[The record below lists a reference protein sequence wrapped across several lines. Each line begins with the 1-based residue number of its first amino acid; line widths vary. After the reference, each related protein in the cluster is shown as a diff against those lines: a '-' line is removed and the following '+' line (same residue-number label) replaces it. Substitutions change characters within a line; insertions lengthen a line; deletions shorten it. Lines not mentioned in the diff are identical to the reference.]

1 MLILIKVLAWMG
13 CMVPFAELLC
23 GVFNNSLGADATAG
37 IAKTTGLTALWM
49 LAITLAISPVRRLSP
64 HLAWLI
70 RLRRMMGLFAFFY
83 ATLHMLTWVALYN
96 NFSLGAMADD
106 VTKRRF
112 ILAGMATYLL
122 LLPLALTSTDWAIR
136 KMGGKNWSRLHWLI
150 YPAAVCAAVHYWWQM
165 RTGQLAPLPFTFVLA
180 VLLLS
185 RPVLAWKKRR
195 RERTTAA

>member
-23 GVFNNSLGADATAG
+23 GVFNNNLGADATVA
-37 IAKTTGLTALWM
+37 IAKTTGLTALWIM
-49 LAITLAISPVRRLSP
+49 AITLAISPVRRLSP
-64 HLAWLI
+64 RLAWLI

-83 ATLHMLTWVALYN
+83 ATLHMLTWAALYN
-96 NFSLGAMADD
+96 NFSLRAMADD

-122 LLPLALTSTDWAIR
+122 LVPLALTSTDRAIR

-150 YPAAVCAAVHYWWQM
+150 YPAAVCVAVHYWWQM
-165 RTGQLAPLPFTFVLA
+165 RTGQLSPLPFTLVLA
-180 VLLLS
+180 MLLLA
-185 RPVLAWKKRR
+185 RPVLEWKKRR
-195 RERTTAA
+195 RERAAAV